1 MDEEKDS
8 GGAEQRQAK
17 RSRVLLGAKLAT
29 DAGEID
35 VRLRNLSQLGA
46 LLSCASPPPIGSEVT
61 FMRGET
67 VVHSLVMW
75 VHNEQFGIKFDFP
88 IEESEMLVHVNPP
101 TARTEAPPS
110 DPQPQAYRSGFHHHV
125 LTPEERKLAEEW
137 FSGSDR
143 SHDISD

>member
-1 MDEEKDS
+1 MDQEKDS
-8 GGAEQRQAK
+8 GGPEQRRAK

-46 LLSCASPPPIGSEVT
+46 LLSCASPPAVGSEVT

-67 VVHSLVMW
+67 IVHSRVMW
-75 VHNEQFGIKFDFP
+75 VEAEHFGIKFDFP
-88 IEESEMLVHVNPP
+88 IEESEMLVHIAPP
-101 TARTEAPPS
+101 TARTETPPPEPPS
-110 DPQPQAYRSGFHHHV
+110 QAYRSGFHHHI
-125 LTPEERKLAEEW
+125 LTPEERKIAEEW